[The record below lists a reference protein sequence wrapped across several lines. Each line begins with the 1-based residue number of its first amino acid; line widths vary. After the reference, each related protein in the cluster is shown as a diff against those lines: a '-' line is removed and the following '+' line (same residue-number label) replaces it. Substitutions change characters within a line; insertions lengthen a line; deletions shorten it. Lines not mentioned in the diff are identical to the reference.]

1 MGTRPIICCLIGACA
16 LFGAISAARPAVA
29 VELITPSEAA
39 LPEQPSIGRE
49 RGISRG
55 PTVLVVSPQP
65 GAGTIKS
72 PLDLRVTFESHNG
85 ATVNVDSVL
94 LTYMRL
100 PAVDLTQRVR
110 DFIAPTGVEIKQ
122 AVVPPGT
129 HTIRVSV
136 SDSNGRT
143 GTADVTFSVTK

>member
-1 MGTRPIICCLIGACA
+1 MGACA
-16 LFGAISAARPAVA
+16 LFGAILAARPAVA

-39 LPEQPSIGRE
+39 LPAQPSIGRE

-72 PLDLRVTFESHNG
+72 PLDLRVVFESHG
-85 ATVNVDSVL
+85 GTTVNVDSIL
-94 LTYMRL
+94 LTYMKM
-100 PAVDLTQRVR
+100 PAVDLTQRVKA
-110 DFIAPTGVEIKQ
+110 FIGPSGVEIKD
-122 AVVPPGT
+122 AEVPPGT

-136 SDSNGRT
+136 ADNEGRT
-143 GTADVTFSVTK
+143 GSADVTFSVTK

>member
-1 MGTRPIICCLIGACA
+1 MATRTIICCLMGAGA
-16 LFGAISAARPAVA
+16 LVGLILAVRPAVA

-39 LPEQPSIGRE
+39 LPEQPSIGHE

-55 PTVLVVSPQP
+55 PTVQVVLPPP
-65 GAGTIKS
+65 GAGTLKS
-72 PLDLRVTFESHNG
+72 PLDLKIMFESHNG

-122 AVVPPGT
+122 AEVPPGT

-143 GTADVTFSVTK
+143 GSADVTFSVTK